1 MKIKVLVSP
10 TFQAALGK
18 LTNQELPLRTS
29 FYLKG
34 VLKKNV
40 EESKKYEDVRLEA
53 LSRVADKNEDGS
65 MKVDANNQVHLSP
78 ENLIKFQGELNALL
92 ETEVELGSVKLSE
105 LGEKASLSPNDL
117 LALEGL
123 VLE

>member
-1 MKIKVLVSP
+1 MKLKALITP

-18 LTNQELPLRTS
+18 LTAQELPLRTS

-78 ENLIKFQGELNALL
+78 DNLIKFQTELNALL
-92 ETEVELGSVKLSE
+92 ETEVELGSVKLPE
-105 LGEKASLSPNDL
+105 LGEKTSLSPNDL
-117 LALEGL
+117 LALEGF
-123 VLE
+123 VVE